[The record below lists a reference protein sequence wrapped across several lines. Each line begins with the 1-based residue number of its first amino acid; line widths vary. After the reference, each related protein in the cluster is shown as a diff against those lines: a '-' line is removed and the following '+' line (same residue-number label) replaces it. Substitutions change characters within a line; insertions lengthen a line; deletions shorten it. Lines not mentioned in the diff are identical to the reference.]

1 MGWIARKADNLG
13 SACCG
18 AGGGMGLSQAPAFTQ
33 AYLQR
38 LGGHIDEARRTV
50 NQVESGQLLGF
61 LNPTEREQAVTQ
73 FSDRVLELEQAY
85 RSISEATPLMQPL
98 MTLRHA
104 DSEIAARAWEHFTPA
119 IPIDPPSLIYTGI
132 GVVIALL
139 IYELIKSPAALFGG
153 RRNEKVQRN
162 SGR

>member
-38 LGGHIDEARRTV
+38 LGGHLDEARRTLR
-50 NQVESGQLLGF
+50 QVESGELLGF
-61 LNPTEREQAVTQ
+61 LSPPERVQAVGQ
-73 FSDRVLELEQAY
+73 FHERVIELDQAY

-98 MTLRHA
+98 MTLRYA
-104 DSEIAARAWEHFTPA
+104 DSEIAARAWESFTPA
-119 IPIDPPSLIYTGI
+119 IPIDPPSLIYTGV
-132 GVVIALL
+132 GVVVALL
-139 IYELIKSPAALFGG
+139 VYELIKSPAALFGG
-153 RRNEKVQRN
+153 RRNEQVQRN
-162 SGR
+162 SNR